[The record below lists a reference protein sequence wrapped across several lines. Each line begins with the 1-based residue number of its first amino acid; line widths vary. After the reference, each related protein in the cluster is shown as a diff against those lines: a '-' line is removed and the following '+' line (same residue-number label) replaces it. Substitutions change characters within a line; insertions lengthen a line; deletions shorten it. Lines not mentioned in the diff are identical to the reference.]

1 MLLQCAAVINQARA
15 FGKFFAQVLKRY
27 CRYLLCLPTAL
38 VLPTKRKKRLRRI
51 SILWAKLSEKRCLPF
66 DRMWLPDS

>member
-1 MLLQCAAVINQARA
+1 MLQCPAVIDQARA

-38 VLPTKRKKRLRRI
+38 VLPTKRKKETSADLDFMGSFQRNAAYL
-51 SILWAKLSEKRCLPF
+51 LT
-66 DRMWLPDS
+66 MWLPDS